1 MRKWNA
7 VLTVV
12 ILILFLLHAVFGSLQ
27 MLGVGNTALKELSW
41 VTVGL
46 IMVHTLMGLKL
57 TLETVKAQRQ
67 TGVFYWRENKLFWS
81 RRISGLAIMFL
92 LFCHLTAFGYYTETG
107 AYRLYWFTAGR
118 LAVQI
123 LLLLAVGVHII
134 TNVKPLLIAFGVKG
148 LHSWLID
155 ILVIIS
161 ILLLF
166 MAAAFVVYYLRWNV
180 F

>member
-41 VTVGL
+41 VTAGL

-67 TGVFYWRENKLFWS
+67 TGVFYWRENKLFWA
-81 RRISGLAIMFL
+81 RRISGLAILLL
-92 LFCHLTAFGYYTETG
+92 LFCHVTAFGYTKDG
-107 AYRLYWFTAGR
+107 AYRLFWFTAGK
-118 LAVQI
+118 LTVQL
-123 LLLLAVGVHII
+123 LLLLAVGVHIL
-134 TNVKPLLIAFGVKG
+134 TNVKPLLIAFGQKSLRG
-148 LHSWLID
+148 WLFD
-155 ILVIIS
+155 ILVVLS